1 MGVVR
6 PLRAGVA
13 TLATA
18 GLAISGS
25 QFFAPQA
32 QASKTAVMARVSAR
46 TAVNIRSQA
55 GVHGKIL
62 GVLERGQQLN
72 QTGTPVNGWVPVAYR
87 GHTAYVDHH
96 YLSSVAWR
104 PSTSNPSA
112 SSSPVGFAQATT
124 YVNVRA
130 GHSMQTTKVGMLSP
144 GEKVGLTGR
153 TSQGFSEVV
162 YNGVHRWVA
171 SRYLSTTTVKPTPKP
186 APKPAQTTTVYT
198 TANLN
203 LRNGASMSASVAT
216 TVSRGTAL
224 TTTGRTTGIW
234 TQVNYHGHNLWA
246 SRTYLTTTNPAPKPK
261 PKPTPKPAQ
270 TTTVYT
276 TANLNLR
283 NGASM
288 SASVATTVSRGTALT
303 TTGRTTGIWTQVNY
317 HGHNLWA
324 SRTYLTTTN
333 PAPKP
338 NPRPAPSP
346 SVSPSSARAAIVNY
360 AKAQVGK
367 AYIWGGEGPN
377 GFDCSGLVLKAY
389 QQAGI
394 YLPHYSGS
402 QIARGHRISLD
413 EIQPGDLLAKP
424 GGGHIAIYVGNGQ
437 IVEAANPRAGVRL
450 TSIYSSLYPLRID
463 SDILD

>member
-303 TTGRTTGIWTQVNY
+303 TTGRTT
-317 HGHNLWA
+317 
-324 SRTYLTTTN
+324 
-333 PAPKP
+333 
-338 NPRPAPSP
+338 
-346 SVSPSSARAAIVNY
+346 
-360 AKAQVGK
+360 
-367 AYIWGGEGPN
+367 
-377 GFDCSGLVLKAY
+377 
-389 QQAGI
+389 
-394 YLPHYSGS
+394 
-402 QIARGHRISLD
+402 
-413 EIQPGDLLAKP
+413 
-424 GGGHIAIYVGNGQ
+424 
-437 IVEAANPRAGVRL
+437 
-450 TSIYSSLYPLRID
+450 
-463 SDILD
+463 

>member
-62 GVLERGQQLN
+62 GVLERDQQLN

-246 SRTYLTTTNPAPKPK
+246 SSTYLTTTNPAPKPT
-261 PKPTPKPAQ
+261 PT
-270 TTTVYT
+270 
-276 TANLNLR
+276 
-283 NGASM
+283 
-288 SASVATTVSRGTALT
+288 
-303 TTGRTTGIWTQVNY
+303 
-317 HGHNLWA
+317 
-324 SRTYLTTTN
+324 
-333 PAPKP
+333 
-338 NPRPAPSP
+338 PRPAPSP

>member
-246 SRTYLTTTNPAPKPK
+246 SSTYLTTTNPAP
-261 PKPTPKPAQ
+261 TPK
-270 TTTVYT
+270 
-276 TANLNLR
+276 
-283 NGASM
+283 
-288 SASVATTVSRGTALT
+288 
-303 TTGRTTGIWTQVNY
+303 
-317 HGHNLWA
+317 
-324 SRTYLTTTN
+324 
-333 PAPKP
+333 
-338 NPRPAPSP
+338 PRPAPSP

>member
-25 QFFAPQA
+25 QFFVPQA
-32 QASKTAVMARVSAR
+32 QASKTAVLARVSAR

-186 APKPAQTTTVYT
+186 TPKPAHTTTVYT

-246 SRTYLTTTNPAPKPK
+246 SSTYLTTTNPAP
-261 PKPTPKPAQ
+261 TPK
-270 TTTVYT
+270 
-276 TANLNLR
+276 
-283 NGASM
+283 
-288 SASVATTVSRGTALT
+288 
-303 TTGRTTGIWTQVNY
+303 
-317 HGHNLWA
+317 
-324 SRTYLTTTN
+324 
-333 PAPKP
+333 
-338 NPRPAPSP
+338 PRPAPSP

>member
-25 QFFAPQA
+25 QFFVPQA

-261 PKPTPKPAQ
+261 P
-270 TTTVYT
+270 
-276 TANLNLR
+276 
-283 NGASM
+283 
-288 SASVATTVSRGTALT
+288 
-303 TTGRTTGIWTQVNY
+303 
-317 HGHNLWA
+317 
-324 SRTYLTTTN
+324 
-333 PAPKP
+333 
-338 NPRPAPSP
+338 RPAPSP

>member
-55 GVHGKIL
+55 GVHGRIL

-130 GHSMQTTKVGMLSP
+130 GHSMQTTKVGILSP

-171 SRYLSTTTVKPTPKP
+171 SRYLSTTTVKPTPT
-186 APKPAQTTTVYT
+186 PKPTQTTTVYT

-216 TVSRGTAL
+216 SVTRGTAL

-246 SRTYLTTTNPAPKPK
+246 SSKYLTTTA
-261 PKPTPKPAQ
+261 KPTPTP
-270 TTTVYT
+270 TPT
-276 TANLNLR
+276 
-283 NGASM
+283 
-288 SASVATTVSRGTALT
+288 
-303 TTGRTTGIWTQVNY
+303 
-317 HGHNLWA
+317 
-324 SRTYLTTTN
+324 
-333 PAPKP
+333 
-338 NPRPAPSP
+338 PSP

-367 AYIWGGEGPN
+367 AYIWGGEGPI

-413 EIQPGDLLAKP
+413 EIQPGDLFAKP
-424 GGGHIAIYVGNGQ
+424 GGGHVAIYVGNGQ

-450 TSIYSSLYPLRID
+450 TSIYSSLYPLRIN
-463 SDILD
+463 SNILD

>member
-25 QFFAPQA
+25 QFFVPQA

-186 APKPAQTTTVYT
+186 TPKPAHTTTVYT

-246 SRTYLTTTNPAPKPK
+246 SSTYLTTTNPAPKPT
-261 PKPTPKPAQ
+261 PTP
-270 TTTVYT
+270 
-276 TANLNLR
+276 R
-283 NGASM
+283 
-288 SASVATTVSRGTALT
+288 
-303 TTGRTTGIWTQVNY
+303 
-317 HGHNLWA
+317 
-324 SRTYLTTTN
+324 
-333 PAPKP
+333 
-338 NPRPAPSP
+338 P

-413 EIQPGDLLAKP
+413 EIQPGDLFAKP
-424 GGGHIAIYVGNGQ
+424 GGGHVAIYVGNGQ

>member
-246 SRTYLTTTNPAPKPK
+246 SRTYLTTTNPAP
-261 PKPTPKPAQ
+261 TPK
-270 TTTVYT
+270 
-276 TANLNLR
+276 
-283 NGASM
+283 
-288 SASVATTVSRGTALT
+288 
-303 TTGRTTGIWTQVNY
+303 
-317 HGHNLWA
+317 
-324 SRTYLTTTN
+324 
-333 PAPKP
+333 
-338 NPRPAPSP
+338 PRPAPSP

>member
-25 QFFAPQA
+25 QFFVPQA
-32 QASKTAVMARVSAR
+32 QASKTAVLARVSAR

-186 APKPAQTTTVYT
+186 TPKPAHTTTVYT

-203 LRNGASMSASVAT
+203 LRNSASMSASVAT

-246 SRTYLTTTNPAPKPK
+246 SSTYLTTTNPAPTPK
-261 PKPTPKPAQ
+261 PK
-270 TTTVYT
+270 
-276 TANLNLR
+276 
-283 NGASM
+283 
-288 SASVATTVSRGTALT
+288 
-303 TTGRTTGIWTQVNY
+303 
-317 HGHNLWA
+317 
-324 SRTYLTTTN
+324 
-333 PAPKP
+333 
-338 NPRPAPSP
+338 PAPSP

>member
-6 PLRAGVA
+6 PLRAGAA

-55 GVHGKIL
+55 GVHGRIL

-130 GHSMQTTKVGMLSP
+130 GHSMQTTKVGILSP

-171 SRYLSTTTVKPTPKP
+171 SRYLSTTTVKPTPT
-186 APKPAQTTTVYT
+186 PKPTQTTTVYT

-216 TVSRGTAL
+216 SVTRGTAL

-246 SRTYLTTTNPAPKPK
+246 SSKYLTTTA
-261 PKPTPKPAQ
+261 KPTPTP
-270 TTTVYT
+270 TPT
-276 TANLNLR
+276 
-283 NGASM
+283 
-288 SASVATTVSRGTALT
+288 
-303 TTGRTTGIWTQVNY
+303 
-317 HGHNLWA
+317 
-324 SRTYLTTTN
+324 
-333 PAPKP
+333 
-338 NPRPAPSP
+338 PSP

-367 AYIWGGEGPN
+367 AYIWGGEGPI

-413 EIQPGDLLAKP
+413 EIQPGDLFAKP
-424 GGGHIAIYVGNGQ
+424 GGGHVAIYVGNGQ

-450 TSIYSSLYPLRID
+450 TSIYSSLYPLRIN
-463 SDILD
+463 SNILD

>member
-25 QFFAPQA
+25 QFFVPQA
-32 QASKTAVMARVSAR
+32 QASKTAVLARVSAR

-186 APKPAQTTTVYT
+186 TPKPAQTTTVYT

-203 LRNGASMSASVAT
+203 LRNSASMSASVAT

-224 TTTGRTTGIW
+224 TTTGRTAGIW

-246 SRTYLTTTNPAPKPK
+246 SSTYLTTTNPAP
-261 PKPTPKPAQ
+261 TPK
-270 TTTVYT
+270 
-276 TANLNLR
+276 
-283 NGASM
+283 
-288 SASVATTVSRGTALT
+288 
-303 TTGRTTGIWTQVNY
+303 
-317 HGHNLWA
+317 
-324 SRTYLTTTN
+324 
-333 PAPKP
+333 
-338 NPRPAPSP
+338 PRPAPSP

>member
-25 QFFAPQA
+25 QFFVPQA

-186 APKPAQTTTVYT
+186 TPKPAQTTTVYT

-203 LRNGASMSASVAT
+203 LRNSASMSASVAT

-246 SRTYLTTTNPAPKPK
+246 SSTYLTTTNPAP
-261 PKPTPKPAQ
+261 TPK
-270 TTTVYT
+270 
-276 TANLNLR
+276 
-283 NGASM
+283 
-288 SASVATTVSRGTALT
+288 
-303 TTGRTTGIWTQVNY
+303 
-317 HGHNLWA
+317 
-324 SRTYLTTTN
+324 
-333 PAPKP
+333 
-338 NPRPAPSP
+338 PRPAPSP

>member
-25 QFFAPQA
+25 QFFVPQA
-32 QASKTAVMARVSAR
+32 QASKTAVLARVSAR

-186 APKPAQTTTVYT
+186 TPKPAHTTTVYT

-246 SRTYLTTTNPAPKPK
+246 SSTYLTTTNPAPTPK
-261 PKPTPKPAQ
+261 PK
-270 TTTVYT
+270 
-276 TANLNLR
+276 
-283 NGASM
+283 
-288 SASVATTVSRGTALT
+288 
-303 TTGRTTGIWTQVNY
+303 
-317 HGHNLWA
+317 
-324 SRTYLTTTN
+324 
-333 PAPKP
+333 
-338 NPRPAPSP
+338 PAPSP

>member
-25 QFFAPQA
+25 QFFVPQA
-32 QASKTAVMARVSAR
+32 QASKTAVLARVSAR

-186 APKPAQTTTVYT
+186 TPKPAHTTTVYT

-203 LRNGASMSASVAT
+203 LRNGASMSTSVAT

-234 TQVNYHGHNLWA
+234 TQVNY
-246 SRTYLTTTNPAPKPK
+246 
-261 PKPTPKPAQ
+261 
-270 TTTVYT
+270 
-276 TANLNLR
+276 
-283 NGASM
+283 
-288 SASVATTVSRGTALT
+288 
-303 TTGRTTGIWTQVNY
+303 
-317 HGHNLWA
+317 
-324 SRTYLTTTN
+324 
-333 PAPKP
+333 
-338 NPRPAPSP
+338 
-346 SVSPSSARAAIVNY
+346 
-360 AKAQVGK
+360 
-367 AYIWGGEGPN
+367 
-377 GFDCSGLVLKAY
+377 
-389 QQAGI
+389 
-394 YLPHYSGS
+394 
-402 QIARGHRISLD
+402 
-413 EIQPGDLLAKP
+413 
-424 GGGHIAIYVGNGQ
+424 
-437 IVEAANPRAGVRL
+437 
-450 TSIYSSLYPLRID
+450 
-463 SDILD
+463 

>member
-171 SRYLSTTTVKPTPKP
+171 SRYLSTTTVKPTPT
-186 APKPAQTTTVYT
+186 PKPTQTTTVYT

-216 TVSRGTAL
+216 SVTRGTAL

-246 SRTYLTTTNPAPKPK
+246 SSTYLTTTNPAP
-261 PKPTPKPAQ
+261 TPK
-270 TTTVYT
+270 
-276 TANLNLR
+276 
-283 NGASM
+283 
-288 SASVATTVSRGTALT
+288 
-303 TTGRTTGIWTQVNY
+303 
-317 HGHNLWA
+317 
-324 SRTYLTTTN
+324 
-333 PAPKP
+333 
-338 NPRPAPSP
+338 PRPAPSP

-367 AYIWGGEGPN
+367 AYIWGGEGPI

-413 EIQPGDLLAKP
+413 EIQPGDLFAKP
-424 GGGHIAIYVGNGQ
+424 GGGHVAIYVGNGQ

-450 TSIYSSLYPLRID
+450 TSIYSSLYPLRIN
-463 SDILD
+463 SNILD

>member
-1 MGVVR
+1 
-6 PLRAGVA
+6 
-13 TLATA
+13 T
-18 GLAISGS
+18 
-25 QFFAPQA
+25 
-32 QASKTAVMARVSAR
+32 
-46 TAVNIRSQA
+46 
-55 GVHGKIL
+55 
-62 GVLERGQQLN
+62 
-72 QTGTPVNGWVPVAYR
+72 
-87 GHTAYVDHH
+87 
-96 YLSSVAWR
+96 
-104 PSTSNPSA
+104 
-112 SSSPVGFAQATT
+112 
-124 YVNVRA
+124 
-130 GHSMQTTKVGMLSP
+130 
-144 GEKVGLTGR
+144 
-153 TSQGFSEVV
+153 
-162 YNGVHRWVA
+162 
-171 SRYLSTTTVKPTPKP
+171 
-186 APKPAQTTTVYT
+186 QTTTVYT

-216 TVSRGTAL
+216 SVTRGTAL

-246 SRTYLTTTNPAPKPK
+246 SSKYLTTTAKPT
-261 PKPTPKPAQ
+261 PTPKPTQ

-288 SASVATTVSRGTALT
+288 SASVATSVTRGTALT
-303 TTGRTTGIWTQVNY
+303 TTGRTTGTWTQVNY

-324 SRTYLTTTN
+324 SSKYLTTT
-333 PAPKP
+333 AKP
-338 NPRPAPSP
+338 TPTPTPTPSP

-367 AYIWGGEGPN
+367 AYIWGGEGPI

-413 EIQPGDLLAKP
+413 EIQPGDLFAKP
-424 GGGHIAIYVGNGQ
+424 GGGHVAIYVGNGQ

-450 TSIYSSLYPLRID
+450 TSIYSSLYPLRIN
-463 SDILD
+463 SNILD

>member
-186 APKPAQTTTVYT
+186 TPKPAHTTTVYT

-224 TTTGRTTGIW
+224 TITGRTAGIW

-246 SRTYLTTTNPAPKPK
+246 SSTYLTTTNPAP
-261 PKPTPKPAQ
+261 TPK
-270 TTTVYT
+270 
-276 TANLNLR
+276 
-283 NGASM
+283 
-288 SASVATTVSRGTALT
+288 
-303 TTGRTTGIWTQVNY
+303 
-317 HGHNLWA
+317 
-324 SRTYLTTTN
+324 
-333 PAPKP
+333 
-338 NPRPAPSP
+338 PRPAPSP

>member
-1 MGVVR
+1 
-6 PLRAGVA
+6 
-13 TLATA
+13 
-18 GLAISGS
+18 
-25 QFFAPQA
+25 
-32 QASKTAVMARVSAR
+32 MARVSAR

-261 PKPTPKPAQ
+261 P
-270 TTTVYT
+270 
-276 TANLNLR
+276 
-283 NGASM
+283 
-288 SASVATTVSRGTALT
+288 
-303 TTGRTTGIWTQVNY
+303 
-317 HGHNLWA
+317 
-324 SRTYLTTTN
+324 
-333 PAPKP
+333 
-338 NPRPAPSP
+338 RPAPSP

>member
-25 QFFAPQA
+25 QFFVPQA
-32 QASKTAVMARVSAR
+32 QASKTAVLARVSAR

-186 APKPAQTTTVYT
+186 TPKPAQTTTVYT

-203 LRNGASMSASVAT
+203 LRNGASMSTSVAT

-246 SRTYLTTTNPAPKPK
+246 SSTYLTTTNPAP
-261 PKPTPKPAQ
+261 TPK
-270 TTTVYT
+270 
-276 TANLNLR
+276 
-283 NGASM
+283 
-288 SASVATTVSRGTALT
+288 
-303 TTGRTTGIWTQVNY
+303 
-317 HGHNLWA
+317 
-324 SRTYLTTTN
+324 
-333 PAPKP
+333 
-338 NPRPAPSP
+338 PRPAPSP

>member
-246 SRTYLTTTNPAPKPK
+246 SSTYLTTTNPAPKPK
-261 PKPTPKPAQ
+261 
-270 TTTVYT
+270 
-276 TANLNLR
+276 
-283 NGASM
+283 
-288 SASVATTVSRGTALT
+288 
-303 TTGRTTGIWTQVNY
+303 
-317 HGHNLWA
+317 
-324 SRTYLTTTN
+324 
-333 PAPKP
+333 
-338 NPRPAPSP
+338 PRPAPSP

>member
-216 TVSRGTAL
+216 SVTRGTAL

-246 SRTYLTTTNPAPKPK
+246 SSKYLTTTA
-261 PKPTPKPAQ
+261 KPTPTP
-270 TTTVYT
+270 T
-276 TANLNLR
+276 
-283 NGASM
+283 
-288 SASVATTVSRGTALT
+288 
-303 TTGRTTGIWTQVNY
+303 
-317 HGHNLWA
+317 
-324 SRTYLTTTN
+324 
-333 PAPKP
+333 
-338 NPRPAPSP
+338 PRPRPTPSH

-367 AYIWGGEGPN
+367 AYIWGGEGPI

-413 EIQPGDLLAKP
+413 EIQPGDLFAKP
-424 GGGHIAIYVGNGQ
+424 GGGHVAIYVGNGQ
-437 IVEAANPRAGVRL
+437 IVEAANPRAGVHL
-450 TSIYSSLYPLRID
+450 TSIYSSLYPLRIN
-463 SDILD
+463 SNILD

>member
-55 GVHGKIL
+55 GVHGKNL

-261 PKPTPKPAQ
+261 P
-270 TTTVYT
+270 
-276 TANLNLR
+276 
-283 NGASM
+283 
-288 SASVATTVSRGTALT
+288 
-303 TTGRTTGIWTQVNY
+303 
-317 HGHNLWA
+317 
-324 SRTYLTTTN
+324 
-333 PAPKP
+333 
-338 NPRPAPSP
+338 RPAPSP

>member
-25 QFFAPQA
+25 QFFVPQA
-32 QASKTAVMARVSAR
+32 QASKTAVLARVSAR

-186 APKPAQTTTVYT
+186 TPKPAHTTTVYT

-203 LRNGASMSASVAT
+203 LRNGASMSTSVAT

-224 TTTGRTTGIW
+224 TTTGRTAGIW

-246 SRTYLTTTNPAPKPK
+246 SSTYLTTTNPAP
-261 PKPTPKPAQ
+261 TPK
-270 TTTVYT
+270 
-276 TANLNLR
+276 
-283 NGASM
+283 
-288 SASVATTVSRGTALT
+288 
-303 TTGRTTGIWTQVNY
+303 
-317 HGHNLWA
+317 
-324 SRTYLTTTN
+324 
-333 PAPKP
+333 
-338 NPRPAPSP
+338 PRPAPSP

>member
-186 APKPAQTTTVYT
+186 APKPAHTTTVYT

-203 LRNGASMSASVAT
+203 LRNSASMSASVAT

-224 TTTGRTTGIW
+224 TITGRTAGIW

-246 SRTYLTTTNPAPKPK
+246 SSTYLTTTNPAP
-261 PKPTPKPAQ
+261 TPK
-270 TTTVYT
+270 
-276 TANLNLR
+276 
-283 NGASM
+283 
-288 SASVATTVSRGTALT
+288 
-303 TTGRTTGIWTQVNY
+303 
-317 HGHNLWA
+317 
-324 SRTYLTTTN
+324 
-333 PAPKP
+333 
-338 NPRPAPSP
+338 PRPAPSP

>member
-25 QFFAPQA
+25 QFFVPQA

-171 SRYLSTTTVKPTPKP
+171 SRYLSTTT
-186 APKPAQTTTVYT
+186 A
-198 TANLN
+198 
-203 LRNGASMSASVAT
+203 
-216 TVSRGTAL
+216 
-224 TTTGRTTGIW
+224 
-234 TQVNYHGHNLWA
+234 
-246 SRTYLTTTNPAPKPK
+246 
-261 PKPTPKPAQ
+261 KPTPKPAQ

-338 NPRPAPSP
+338 TPTPRP

>member
-261 PKPTPKPAQ
+261 P
-270 TTTVYT
+270 
-276 TANLNLR
+276 
-283 NGASM
+283 
-288 SASVATTVSRGTALT
+288 
-303 TTGRTTGIWTQVNY
+303 
-317 HGHNLWA
+317 
-324 SRTYLTTTN
+324 
-333 PAPKP
+333 
-338 NPRPAPSP
+338 RPAPSP

>member
-25 QFFAPQA
+25 QFFVPQA
-32 QASKTAVMARVSAR
+32 QASKTAVLARVSAR
-46 TAVNIRSQA
+46 IAVNIRSQA

-186 APKPAQTTTVYT
+186 TPKPAHTTTVYT

-246 SRTYLTTTNPAPKPK
+246 SSTYLTTTNPAPKPT
-261 PKPTPKPAQ
+261 PTP
-270 TTTVYT
+270 
-276 TANLNLR
+276 R
-283 NGASM
+283 
-288 SASVATTVSRGTALT
+288 
-303 TTGRTTGIWTQVNY
+303 
-317 HGHNLWA
+317 
-324 SRTYLTTTN
+324 
-333 PAPKP
+333 
-338 NPRPAPSP
+338 P

>member
-25 QFFAPQA
+25 QFFVPQA
-32 QASKTAVMARVSAR
+32 QASKTAVLARVSAR

-186 APKPAQTTTVYT
+186 TPKPAHTTTVYT

-203 LRNGASMSASVAT
+203 LRNSASMSTSVAT

-246 SRTYLTTTNPAPKPK
+246 SSTYLTTTVKPT
-261 PKPTPKPAQ
+261 PKPTPKPAH

-283 NGASM
+283 NSASM
-288 SASVATTVSRGTALT
+288 STSVATTVSRGTALT

-324 SRTYLTTTN
+324 SSRYLTTTN

-338 NPRPAPSP
+338 TPTPRP

>member
-25 QFFAPQA
+25 QFFVPQA
-32 QASKTAVMARVSAR
+32 QASKTAVLARVSAR

-186 APKPAQTTTVYT
+186 TPKPAHTTTVYT

-224 TTTGRTTGIW
+224 TITGRTAGIW

-246 SRTYLTTTNPAPKPK
+246 SSTYLTTTNPAP
-261 PKPTPKPAQ
+261 TPK
-270 TTTVYT
+270 
-276 TANLNLR
+276 
-283 NGASM
+283 
-288 SASVATTVSRGTALT
+288 
-303 TTGRTTGIWTQVNY
+303 
-317 HGHNLWA
+317 
-324 SRTYLTTTN
+324 
-333 PAPKP
+333 
-338 NPRPAPSP
+338 PRPAPSP

>member
-6 PLRAGVA
+6 QLRAGVA

-25 QFFAPQA
+25 QFFVPQA
-32 QASKTAVMARVSAR
+32 QASKTAVLARVSAR

-186 APKPAQTTTVYT
+186 TPKPAHTTTVYT

-246 SRTYLTTTNPAPKPK
+246 SSTYLTTTNPAPKPT
-261 PKPTPKPAQ
+261 PTP
-270 TTTVYT
+270 
-276 TANLNLR
+276 R
-283 NGASM
+283 
-288 SASVATTVSRGTALT
+288 
-303 TTGRTTGIWTQVNY
+303 
-317 HGHNLWA
+317 
-324 SRTYLTTTN
+324 
-333 PAPKP
+333 
-338 NPRPAPSP
+338 P

>member
-55 GVHGKIL
+55 GVHGRIL

-130 GHSMQTTKVGMLSP
+130 GHSMQTIKVGILSP

-171 SRYLSTTTVKPTPKP
+171 SRYLSTTTVKPTPT
-186 APKPAQTTTVYT
+186 PKPTQTTTVYT

-216 TVSRGTAL
+216 SVTRGTAL

-246 SRTYLTTTNPAPKPK
+246 SSKYLTTTA
-261 PKPTPKPAQ
+261 KPTPTP
-270 TTTVYT
+270 TPT
-276 TANLNLR
+276 
-283 NGASM
+283 
-288 SASVATTVSRGTALT
+288 
-303 TTGRTTGIWTQVNY
+303 
-317 HGHNLWA
+317 
-324 SRTYLTTTN
+324 
-333 PAPKP
+333 
-338 NPRPAPSP
+338 PRPTPNP

-367 AYIWGGEGPN
+367 AYIWGGEGPI

-413 EIQPGDLLAKP
+413 EIQPGDLFAKP
-424 GGGHIAIYVGNGQ
+424 GGGHVAIYVGNGQ
-437 IVEAANPRAGVRL
+437 IVEAANPRAGVHL
-450 TSIYSSLYPLRID
+450 TSIYSSLYPLRIN
-463 SDILD
+463 SNILD

>member
-1 MGVVR
+1 M
-6 PLRAGVA
+6 
-13 TLATA
+13 
-18 GLAISGS
+18 
-25 QFFAPQA
+25 
-32 QASKTAVMARVSAR
+32 
-46 TAVNIRSQA
+46 
-55 GVHGKIL
+55 
-62 GVLERGQQLN
+62 
-72 QTGTPVNGWVPVAYR
+72 
-87 GHTAYVDHH
+87 
-96 YLSSVAWR
+96 
-104 PSTSNPSA
+104 
-112 SSSPVGFAQATT
+112 
-124 YVNVRA
+124 
-130 GHSMQTTKVGMLSP
+130 
-144 GEKVGLTGR
+144 
-153 TSQGFSEVV
+153 
-162 YNGVHRWVA
+162 A

-261 PKPTPKPAQ
+261 
-270 TTTVYT
+270 
-276 TANLNLR
+276 
-283 NGASM
+283 
-288 SASVATTVSRGTALT
+288 
-303 TTGRTTGIWTQVNY
+303 
-317 HGHNLWA
+317 
-324 SRTYLTTTN
+324 
-333 PAPKP
+333 
-338 NPRPAPSP
+338 PRPAPSP

>member
-25 QFFAPQA
+25 QFFVPQA
-32 QASKTAVMARVSAR
+32 QASKTAVLARVSAR

-261 PKPTPKPAQ
+261 P
-270 TTTVYT
+270 
-276 TANLNLR
+276 
-283 NGASM
+283 
-288 SASVATTVSRGTALT
+288 
-303 TTGRTTGIWTQVNY
+303 
-317 HGHNLWA
+317 
-324 SRTYLTTTN
+324 
-333 PAPKP
+333 
-338 NPRPAPSP
+338 RPAPSP

>member
-25 QFFAPQA
+25 QFFVPQA

-186 APKPAQTTTVYT
+186 TPKPAHTTTVYT

-246 SRTYLTTTNPAPKPK
+246 SSTYLTTTNPAP
-261 PKPTPKPAQ
+261 TPK
-270 TTTVYT
+270 
-276 TANLNLR
+276 
-283 NGASM
+283 
-288 SASVATTVSRGTALT
+288 
-303 TTGRTTGIWTQVNY
+303 
-317 HGHNLWA
+317 
-324 SRTYLTTTN
+324 
-333 PAPKP
+333 
-338 NPRPAPSP
+338 PRPAPSP